1 MTEITQG
8 TSNKVKIVLKLWMR
22 LKNIENAVR
31 NNKLKIILLELA
43 SVIFRT

>member
-8 TSNKVKIVLKLWMR
+8 NSNKVKIVLKLWMR